1 VDTHWR
7 IELFGGLR
15 VLQGERAMTHF
26 RTQKTAGLLAYL
38 AFYRERKHSRD
49 ALSEL
54 FWSESRYDAAR
65 NSVSKAI
72 SSLRNQLEPPGVPR
86 GAVIIADR
94 HSVQLNPAVVTT
106 DVAEFEDAIRRSND
120 FSRYSDAERAQFL
133 ITAADLYR
141 GELLPNFFDEWIET
155 ERRRLVNAYLR
166 ALRSLIKYLGQA
178 RELERALDYALR
190 AVSADPLDERSH
202 RTVIR
207 LLVALGRPAAA
218 AQQFQDLERLLREQ
232 LDAAPSAA
240 TLNLVREIAEG
251 GMRQRRETAEDGR
264 KRQGTVGNDRK
275 RQETAG
281 NDGKRQGTAGRLG
294 GVASPSSPDVSRRSP
309 SLPDVSSPSPPAG
322 SLPFQFTCFF
332 GREEE
337 IAKLQKMLRAP
348 KTRLVTLTGLG
359 GCGKTRLAVEVG
371 ERIKDEFSGGVWFV
385 PLASLVLPRLIV
397 GTIRDV
403 LRLPRLP
410 GVEPLE
416 QVVEA
421 LLEQKRHG
429 VASERHGVRSLL
441 ILDNF
446 EHLAA
451 EGAPALVTLL
461 KRVPSLK
468 CLVTSRR
475 RLELSGE
482 REFPV
487 LPLPLPEHPNTR
499 TLEYLM
505 SCPSVQL
512 FVDRAQAMRPDF
524 QVTAGNAAAVAE
536 MCQRLEG
543 IPLALELAAARA
555 RALTPGQ
562 MLARFSQRFA
572 LLTKR
577 RDDVADRHRSLWA
590 AMAWSYDLLPPELQ
604 RFFARLSVFR
614 GGWSLEAAAVLS
626 ADFGSGLN
634 GFTPQTPQPNPLNPL
649 PKSVDRALEYL
660 AQLRSHSLVTI
671 EEGAPEIRYGLLE
684 TVREFAAE
692 QLSSQEQSALS
703 QKHAHYFLSLAEQAN
718 AALTGA
724 PQTEWLNRLEIEH
737 DNLRAALMWAIGE
750 SANQRIGESVI
761 SQFPNFPIYQ
771 FTPSEIALRLAG
783 ALYRFWG
790 LHGHLSEG
798 REWLRQALELTEGSG
813 FRVQG
818 SDIAQP
824 PTLNPQPLTL
834 MVARAKALLAAGVLA
849 WAQSDFGVAC
859 PLFEESLSVSRAL
872 DDKRNVAWSLH
883 YLGRVAWYQGDYAA
897 ARSLLEESLSISR
910 ESGDKTIVAWSLF
923 FLGSI
928 CWLSGDHLAARAQ
941 LEESLTTFSEFGDTV
956 GMAVSRGAA
965 AYAAWRQGDS
975 DSKTAR
981 AIMEEA
987 TVIVRSSGHKLAIGF
1002 FLNLLGI
1009 VDWIQGDYAAAR
1021 ASLEASLTMAQ
1032 AIRNQWGIQE
1042 ALIFLGNVV
1051 CEQGDT
1057 AQAHTLIKEGLT
1069 IARALELKVNVAFS
1083 LEAFGLLAL
1092 AQGQFERA
1100 ARLFGAAETFR
1111 ESISLPLPPVI
1122 HAHYERRL
1130 TAARGDAAFNAAFSQ
1145 GRALTVEQAVAYAL
1159 DEAAA

>member
-1 VDTHWR
+1 MDTQWR

-15 VLQGERAMTHF
+15 VLQGERVMTHF

-38 AFYRERKHSRD
+38 AFYHERNHSRE

-54 FWSESRYDAAR
+54 FWSESRYAAAR

-72 SSLRNQLEPPGVPR
+72 SSLRNQLEPPGVPH

-120 FSRYSDAERAQFL
+120 FSRYNDVERVQFL
-133 ITAADLYR
+133 ITAADLHH

-166 ALRSLIKYLGQA
+166 ALRHLIKYLGQS

-202 RTVIR
+202 RTVMR

-218 AQQFQDLERLLREQ
+218 VQQFEDLERLLREQ

-240 TLNLVREIAEG
+240 TLNLVREIAGG
-251 GMRQRRETAEDGR
+251 GMRQRRETAGNGR
-264 KRQGTVGNDRK
+264 KRQGM
-275 RQETAG
+275 AG
-281 NDGKRQGTAGRLG
+281 NAPKRGLGRKQQGTAGRSG
-294 GVASPSSPDVSRRSP
+294 AASPSLPDVSRRSP
-309 SLPDVSSPSPPAG
+309 SLPDVSSSSLPAG

-337 IAKLQKMLRAP
+337 IAKLLKMLRAP

-371 ERIKDEFSGGVWFV
+371 ERVRDEFRGGVWFV
-385 PLASLVLPRLIV
+385 PLASLVLPRLIM
-397 GTIRDV
+397 GTIGDV

-421 LLEQKRHG
+421 LLEQ
-429 VASERHGVRSLL
+429 ERHGVRSLL

-446 EHLAA
+446 EHLVA
-451 EGAPALVTLL
+451 EGAPVLVTLL

-482 REFPV
+482 REFPLSS
-487 LPLPLPEHPNTR
+487 LPIPKGAAAPEQLLT
-499 TLEYLM
+499 Y
-505 SCPSVQL
+505 PSVQL
-512 FVDRAQAMRPDF
+512 FVDRAQSVRPDF
-524 QVTAGNAAAVAE
+524 QVTPGNAAAVAE

-604 RFFARLSVFR
+604 RFWQRLSVFR
-614 GGWSLEAAAVLS
+614 GGWSLEAAEAVCCTEDARMQGYKDAEAQGHKEKQSEPS
-626 ADFGSGLN
+626 AASLHPCILASPHPASRIID
-634 GFTPQTPQPNPLNPL
+634 
-649 PKSVDRALEYL
+649 YL
-660 AQLRSHSLVTI
+660 AQLRSHSLVTV

-692 QLSSQEQSALS
+692 QLSPEEREALS
-703 QKHAHYFLSLAEQAN
+703 QKHAHYFLSLAEQAD

-724 PQTEWLNRLEIEH
+724 PQTEWLNRLEMEH
-737 DNLRAALMWAIGE
+737 NNLRAALQWSLAWSPQLVEEGW
-750 SANQRIGESVI
+750 QRRAAPTDLS
-761 SQFPNFPIYQ
+761 
-771 FTPSEIALRLAG
+771 PSEIALRLAG

-798 REWLRQALELTEGSG
+798 REWLRQALEKSSQVHEFTQFMDSMN
-813 FRVQG
+813 
-818 SDIAQP
+818 P
-824 PTLNPQPLTL
+824 LNQRLGI
-834 MVARAKALLAAGVLA
+834 ARAKALLAAGVLA

-872 DDKRNVAWSLH
+872 GDKRSMAWSLH

-897 ARSLLEESLSISR
+897 ARSLVEESLSISR
-910 ESGDKTIVAWSLF
+910 EFGDKTIIAWSLF

-928 CWLSGDHLAARAQ
+928 CWLSGDHLAARAR
-941 LEESLTTFSEFGDTV
+941 LEESLTAFQELGDTV

-981 AIMEEA
+981 VIMEEA
-987 TVIVRSSGHKLAIGF
+987 TATVRSSGHKLAIGF
-1002 FLNLLGI
+1002 FLNLMGI

-1021 ASLEASLTMAQ
+1021 ASLEESLAMAQ

-1057 AQAHTLIKEGLT
+1057 ARAHTLIKEGLT

-1083 LEAFGLLAL
+1083 LEAFGLLAF
-1092 AQGQFERA
+1092 AQGQYERA
-1100 ARLFGAAETFR
+1100 ARLFGAAEAFR

-1122 HAHYERRL
+1122 HAHYARRM
-1130 TAARGDAAFNAAFSQ
+1130 TAARVALGDAAFDAAFSE
-1145 GRALTVEQAVAYAL
+1145 GRALTVEQTIAYAL
-1159 DEAAA
+1159 DETAA

>member
-1 VDTHWR
+1 MDTQWR

-15 VLQGERAMTHF
+15 VLQGERVMTHF

-54 FWSESRYDAAR
+54 FWSGSRYDAAR

-86 GAVIIADR
+86 GAVIVADR
-94 HSVQLNPAVVTT
+94 HSVRLNPAAVTT

-120 FSRYSDAERAQFL
+120 FSRYNEDERVQFL
-133 ITAADLYR
+133 ITAADLYC

-202 RTVIR
+202 RTVMR

-218 AQQFQDLERLLREQ
+218 MQQFHELERLLREQ
-232 LDAAPSAA
+232 LDAPPSAA
-240 TLNLVREIAEG
+240 TLNLVRQISDQLA
-251 GMRQRRETAEDGR
+251 
-264 KRQGTVGNDRK
+264 
-275 RQETAG
+275 
-281 NDGKRQGTAGRLG
+281 
-294 GVASPSSPDVSRRSP
+294 
-309 SLPDVSSPSPPAG
+309 VSSDQSSVGSHQSAVGRRAPKPKTQNPKPEPQLPPLTTHHSPLTKPG

-332 GREEE
+332 GREDE
-337 IAKLQKMLRAP
+337 IAKLLKMLRAP

-371 ERIKDEFSGGVWFV
+371 ERVRDEFSGGVWFV
-385 PLASLVLPRLIV
+385 PLASLVLPRLIM

-421 LLEQKRHG
+421 LLEQ
-429 VASERHGVRSLL
+429 EQHGVRSLL

-446 EHLAA
+446 EHLVA
-451 EGAPALVTLL
+451 EGAPVLVTLL

-487 LPLPLPEHPNTR
+487 PPLPLPEHPNTR
-499 TLEYLM
+499 TPEHLM

-512 FVDRAQAMRPDF
+512 FVDRAQSVRPDF
-524 QVTAGNAAAVAE
+524 QVTPGNAAAVAE

-562 MLARFSQRFA
+562 MLARFAQRFD

-577 RDDVADRHRSLWA
+577 RDNVEERHRSLWA

-604 RFFARLSVFR
+604 RFWQRLSVFR
-614 GGWSLEAAAVLS
+614 GGWSLEAAEAVCCTEDARMQGYKDAEAQGHKEKQSEPS
-626 ADFGSGLN
+626 AASLHPCILASPHPASRIID
-634 GFTPQTPQPNPLNPL
+634 
-649 PKSVDRALEYL
+649 YL

-692 QLSSQEQSALS
+692 QLSPEEREAAA
-703 QKHAHYFLSLAEQAN
+703 QKHACYFLSLAEQAD

-724 PQTEWLNRLEIEH
+724 PQTEWLNRLEMEH
-737 DNLRAALMWAIGE
+737 DNLRAALQWSLHFSSEGWQGRTAPTDH
-750 SANQRIGESVI
+750 S
-761 SQFPNFPIYQ
+761 
-771 FTPSEIALRLAG
+771 PSEIALRLAG

-798 REWLRQALELTEGSG
+798 REWLRQALEKSSQVHEFTQFMDSMN
-813 FRVQG
+813 
-818 SDIAQP
+818 P
-824 PTLNPQPLTL
+824 LNQRLGI
-834 MVARAKALLAAGVLA
+834 ARAKALLAAGVLA

-859 PLFEESLSVSRAL
+859 PLFEESLSVGRAL
-872 DDKRNVAWSLH
+872 DDNRSIAWSLH

-910 ESGDKTIVAWSLF
+910 EFGDKTIIAWSLF

-928 CWLSGDHLAARAQ
+928 CWLSGDHLSARARM
-941 LEESLTTFSEFGDTV
+941 EESLTAFQELGDTI

-975 DSKTAR
+975 DSKTTR
-981 AIMEEA
+981 ALLEET
-987 TVIVRSSGHKLAIGF
+987 TVIVRSAGHKLAIGF
-1002 FLNLLGI
+1002 FLNLMGI
-1009 VDWIQGDYAAAR
+1009 VDWIQGDYPAAR
-1021 ASLEASLTMAQ
+1021 ASLEESLAMAQ
-1032 AIRNQWGIQE
+1032 AIRNKWSIQE

-1051 CEQGDT
+1051 CEQGNT
-1057 AQAHTLIKEGLT
+1057 ARAHTLLEEGLT
-1069 IARALELKVNVAFS
+1069 IARALELKINVAFS

-1092 AQGQFERA
+1092 AQGQHGRA

-1111 ESISLPLPPVI
+1111 ESISLPLSPVI
-1122 HAHYERRL
+1122 HAYYERRM
-1130 TAARGDAAFNAAFSQ
+1130 TAMRSALGDTVFDAAFSE

-1159 DEAAA
+1159 DETAE